1 MAGRR
6 IVGGGWRVVRRSV
19 TMQVPGV
26 TGLLVMIPGPRLIAG
41 LVFRFR
47 WRRRRGLLIHILV
60 LYNDLRR
67 LTVLILVLIDDLLIV
82 VITKVVLVLIVLK
95 QKGVLVKV
103 NKCWVI

>member
-1 MAGRR
+1 M
-6 IVGGGWRVVRRSV
+6 GGGRRVVRCSV

-26 TGLLVMIPGPRLIAG
+26 TGLLVMIPGPRVIAGPG

-60 LYNDLRR
+60 LYNDLWR

-82 VITKVVLVLIVLK
+82 VITKVVLVLIVFK

-103 NKCWVI
+103 NKCWVV